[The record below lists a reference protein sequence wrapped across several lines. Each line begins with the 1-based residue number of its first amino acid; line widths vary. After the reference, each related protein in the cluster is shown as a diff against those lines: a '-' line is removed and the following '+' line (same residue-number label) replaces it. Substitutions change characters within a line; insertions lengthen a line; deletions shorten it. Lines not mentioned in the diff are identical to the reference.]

1 MVRTYEVGKDLTA
14 ERYQEILE
22 AITEWFRESRP
33 RVEARD
39 AAEYTLQCC
48 LRGVQVKDGVSSW
61 TKLANSTLENRLR
74 VAAKFDIITMQPMRT
89 AERVVEAAP
98 DETEGMDE
106 EDKPKLTREQR
117 AALRSMAADPTYQ
130 NTKGITKDTA
140 QYGDNPQVFFTPQE
154 LVRRHRLKEGYLT
167 DFPQLRPVASQAK
180 LDMLLDL
187 NLLMERLRYRQ
198 GKQGTVRDT
207 EAQIGDI
214 TKQILALEK
223 ALNIH
228 PDQLVKQQRD
238 KEGGTIGEAVRRLE
252 DSMPMELRER
262 WFAEE
267 LLMLFQMYHQPSP
280 RNNMGGYQLDE
291 VGLFGAT
298 RCRTC
303 ACNKC
308 GERNYAG
315 LSIEEITTWLR
326 EKGLLRETVQKPNF
340 KKRQEAHPD
349 AQDPSLD
356 EEPDRDPADP
366 TVG

>member
-1 MVRTYEVGKDLTA
+1 MVRTYEVGQDLTE
-14 ERYQEILE
+14 ERYRDIVE

-33 RVEARD
+33 KVESRE
-39 AAEYTLQCC
+39 AAEYTVQCC
-48 LRGVQVKDGVSSW
+48 LRGVQVKDGVSPW
-61 TKLANSTLENRLR
+61 TKLANSSLENRLR
-74 VAAKFDIITMQPMRT
+74 VAAKFDIITMQPMRS
-89 AERVVEAAP
+89 APKDPEPEAP
-98 DETEGMDE
+98 EGAE

-117 AALRSMAADPTYQ
+117 AALRSMAGDATYQ
-130 NTKGITKDTA
+130 HNKATTKDNA

-154 LVRRHRLKEGYLT
+154 LVRRHRLKEAYLA

-187 NLLMERLRYRQ
+187 NLLMDRLRYRQ

-228 PDQLVKQQRD
+228 PDQLSKQQRD

-252 DSMPMELRER
+252 DSTPHELRER

-303 ACNKC
+303 ACHKC
-308 GERNYAG
+308 GERNFSG
-315 LSIEEITTWLR
+315 LSIDEITTWLR
-326 EKGLLRETVQKPNF
+326 ERGLLREVVMKPDF
-340 KKRQEAHPD
+340 KKRQEAQSD
-349 AQDPSLD
+349 AEDSPLD
-356 EEPDRDPADP
+356 EESERDPADP
-366 TVG
+366 PVG

>member
-1 MVRTYEVGKDLTA
+1 MVRTYEIGQDLTQ
-14 ERYQEILE
+14 ERYQEIVE

-33 RVEARD
+33 RVEPRD
-39 AAEYTLQCC
+39 AAEYTVQCC
-48 LRGVQVKDGVSSW
+48 MRGVQVKDGVSPW
-61 TKLANSTLENRLR
+61 TKLANSSLENRLR
-74 VAAKFDIITMQPMRT
+74 VAAKFDITTMTPLRS
-89 AERVVEAAP
+89 AEKPAEPEAAADDAEP
-98 DETEGMDE
+98 AEEG
-106 EDKPKLTREQR
+106 KQKLTREQR
-117 AALRSMAADPTYQ
+117 AALKSMAGDGYQ
-130 NTKGITKDTA
+130 NPKATKDNA

-154 LVRRHRLKEGYLT
+154 LVRRHRLKDSYLA
-167 DFPQLRPVASQAK
+167 DFPQLRSVASQAK

-187 NLLMERLRYRQ
+187 NLLMDRLRFRQ
-198 GKQGTVRDT
+198 GRQGSVRDT

-214 TKQILALEK
+214 TKQIVALEK

-252 DSMPMELRER
+252 DSTPLELRER

-303 ACNKC
+303 ACSKC
-308 GERNYAG
+308 GERNFAG
-315 LSIEEITTWLR
+315 LSIDEITTWLR
-326 EKGLLRETVQKPNF
+326 EKGLLREVVQKPNF
-340 KKRQEAHPD
+340 RKRQEAQPD
-349 AQDPSLD
+349 AQDSPLD
-356 EEPDRDPADP
+356 EESERDPADP
-366 TVG
+366 AVG